1 MTPYGCINVHASL
14 LPKVSRSCTD
24 SVGSHDGEKVSGVTT
39 MQMNEGLDTGD
50 MILKTEIP
58 LDPKETGGKPAR

>member
-1 MTPYGCINVHASL
+1 M
-14 LPKVSRSCTD
+14 
-24 SVGSHDGEKVSGVTT
+24 TT

-58 LDPKETGGKPAR
+58 LVKRRLVEACTINWQRQEQSFV